1 MVLSVE
7 NVKKEVIEEDKGIYE
22 LKRGIRKT
30 GLGWLRKKKR
40 EQERETIMLCTPNL
54 IRQAPL
60 CGGILASYNITQ

>member
-1 MVLSVE
+1 MA
-7 NVKKEVIEEDKGIYE
+7 EE
-22 LKRGIRKT
+22 
-30 GLGWLRKKKR
+30 KKR